1 MVKNSVL
8 CRNARTQLGGSIF
21 RSRWFL
27 MLFALTLASIF
38 TTIPVVLIETSD
50 FAKEAG
56 LFTKEFRW
64 ILFIVGVLLMIMFT
78 GPFSFGVARVTVD
91 CVEGDYWGIGN
102 VFHGFGKKYFS
113 AILLDFLLNFWLVL
127 WSLLFLLPGLVK
139 TYAYSMAFYVR
150 QDPAYAH
157 LEASDCITESRRMM
171 DGYKWQLF
179 CLDLRFVGWYLL
191 GALCLGVGILFVFP
205 YHMVARANFYDAL
218 KAAHMRAF
226 PAAPIDMRRYR

>member
-1 MVKNSVL
+1 
-8 CRNARTQLGGSIF
+8 
-21 RSRWFL
+21 
-27 MLFALTLASIF
+27 
-38 TTIPVVLIETSD
+38 
-50 FAKEAG
+50 
-56 LFTKEFRW
+56 
-64 ILFIVGVLLMIMFT
+64 
-78 GPFSFGVARVTVD
+78 
-91 CVEGDYWGIGN
+91 
-102 VFHGFGKKYFS
+102 
-113 AILLDFLLNFWLVL
+113 
-127 WSLLFLLPGLVK
+127 
-139 TYAYSMAFYVR
+139 MAFYVR

-191 GALCLGVGILFVFP
+191 GALCFGVGILFVFP